1 MPEKLKKNVA
11 TNEPEPKDKEKTNE
25 QKPEFSEEQQAYID
39 RIVSGIK
46 NENKQKMADYEQSM
60 ARTVE
65 DKVNEQLAERERRAK
80 MSAEEKAAE
89 DIKNL
94 KDKNSRLVAEL
105 AHRDLI
111 AYGHSIATK
120 YNVPSSMVTR
130 LVGNTNEETETNM
143 KSFSDEYNK
152 AVQAGV
158 DSRLAGTKQPQ
169 IGSQANV
176 DLSTKKLS
184 DLSLDEQTKL
194 YKEDPDLYSQLARR

>member
-1 MPEKLKKNVA
+1 MPEKLKKNAA
-11 TNEPEPKDKEKTNE
+11 TNEPEPKDKEKTDE

-46 NENKQKMADYEQSM
+46 NENKQKMDDYKQSM
-60 ARTVE
+60 AQTVE

-89 DIKNL
+89 DIKDL
-94 KDKNSRLVAEL
+94 KDKNSQLMAEL
-105 AHRDLI
+105 AHRDLVD
-111 AYGHSIATK
+111 YGHSIASK

-130 LVGNTNEETETNM
+130 LVGKTNEETENNM

-158 DSRLAGTKQPQ
+158 DSRLAGAKQPQ
-169 IGSQANV
+169 VGSQANI
-176 DLSTKKLS
+176 DNTKKLS

-194 YKEDPDLYSQLARR
+194 YKENPDLYSQLANR

>member
-1 MPEKLKKNVA
+1 MPKELKKNAV

-60 ARTVE
+60 AQTVE

-89 DIKNL
+89 DIKDL
-94 KDKNSRLVAEL
+94 KDKNSRLLAEI
-105 AHRDLI
+105 AHRDLV
-111 AYGHSIATK
+111 AYGHSIAAK

-130 LVGNTNEETETNM
+130 LVGKTNEETETNM

-169 IGSQANV
+169 IGSQANI
-176 DLSTKKLS
+176 DNTKKLS

-194 YKEDPDLYSQLARR
+194 YKENPDLYNQLANR

>member
-1 MPEKLKKNVA
+1 MPEKLKKNAA
-11 TNEPEPKDKEKTNE
+11 TNEPEPKDKEKTDE

-46 NENKQKMADYEQSM
+46 NENKQKMDDYKQSM
-60 ARTVE
+60 AQTVE

-89 DIKNL
+89 DIKDL
-94 KDKNSRLVAEL
+94 KDKNSQLMAEL
-105 AHRDLI
+105 AHRDLVD
-111 AYGHSIATK
+111 YGHSIASK

-130 LVGNTNEETETNM
+130 LVGKTNEETENNM

-152 AVQAGV
+152 AVQTGV
-158 DSRLAGTKQPQ
+158 DSRLAGAKQPQ
-169 IGSQANV
+169 VGSQANI
-176 DLSTKKLS
+176 DNTKKLS

-194 YKEDPDLYSQLARR
+194 YKENPDLYSQLANR